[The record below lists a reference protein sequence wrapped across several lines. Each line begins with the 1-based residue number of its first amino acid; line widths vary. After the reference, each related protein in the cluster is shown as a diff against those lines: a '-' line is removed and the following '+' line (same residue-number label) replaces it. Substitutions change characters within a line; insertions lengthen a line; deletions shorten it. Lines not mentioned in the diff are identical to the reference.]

1 LQKLLFFIRDWNT
14 SARKSEI
21 AQTALNVVL
30 RTINADRLLEL
41 PKLKEIMDGLLPYT
55 ERHFNRCKKMLI
67 DHYIIDL
74 VVDDVKK

>member
-1 LQKLLFFIRDWNT
+1 MLFFIRDWNT

-30 RTINADRLLEL
+30 RTIDAERLLEL
-41 PKLKEIMDGLLPYT
+41 PKLKEVMDGILPYT
-55 ERHFNRCKKMLI
+55 ERHYNRSKKMLI
-67 DHYIIDL
+67 DHFIIDL